1 MIVVDSSVWIANL
14 RGQDTDPVRKLRDI
28 EDGSQILVGDLILLE
43 VLQGAR
49 DDSHA
54 RQIEQFL
61 RQFEI
66 VPMMNASLAVR
77 AAGNCRLLRQKGIT
91 IRKTIDVIIGTFC
104 IENRY
109 FLQQHDKD
117 FSPMA
122 EHLGLRFP

>member
-1 MIVVDSSVWIANL
+1 
-14 RGQDTDPVRKLRDI
+14 
-28 EDGSQILVGDLILLE
+28 LLE

-109 FLQQHDKD
+109 FLLQHDKD

-122 EHLGLRFP
+122 EYLGLRFP

>member
-77 AAGNCRLLRQKGIT
+77 AAGNYRLLRQKGIT

-109 FLQQHDKD
+109 FLLQHDKD

>member
-28 EDGSQILVGDLILLE
+28 EDGSEILVGDLILLE

-109 FLQQHDKD
+109 FLLQHDKD

-122 EHLGLRFP
+122 EYLGLRFP